1 MFSSCSKEQE
11 APLCQFEDMLKKILV
26 LAETVKQ
33 NTSSPG
39 QKFIEDEIETLQS
52 EHRSLE
58 EKLENVKQK
67 KENIFSEALELK
79 DDLTD
84 GVQMENKLKREMQ
97 IISDT
102 PVAAEEGTTT
112 AELRECLEMPTVST
126 FPDNNGSGELVQKS
140 HVSQMPFVYLLYL
153 YIYYICICL
162 LYIAS
167 YILALHSIRCILL
180 SIQNC
185 NFQFKHNLRAIRQSL
200 LCGEKSV

>member
-1 MFSSCSKEQE
+1 MFSSCSKEQQ
-11 APLCQFEDMLKKILV
+11 APLCQFEDMLKKILI

-39 QKFIEDEIETLQS
+39 QKFIEDEIEALQS

-58 EKLENVKQK
+58 EKLENAKQK

-102 PVAAEEGTTT
+102 PIAAEEGTTT
-112 AELRECLEMPTVST
+112 AELRECLEMPTVSI
-126 FPDNNGSGELVQKS
+126 FPDNNGSGELVQKR
-140 HVSQMPFVYLLYL
+140 HGSQMPFVCCLLYL
-153 YIYYICICL
+153 GYICILIIFVFAFCIL
-162 LYIAS
+162 HPTFYPPIAS
-167 YILALHSIRCILL
+167 CYL
-180 SIQNC
+180 
-185 NFQFKHNLRAIRQSL
+185 FKTAAFNSSTI
-200 LCGEKSV
+200 